1 MNSGSSPEPL
11 FSVSLKE
18 LPFTGETVAY
28 YAPHVPIRSDM
39 SDHDVIVVGAG
50 HNGLT
55 CACYLARAG
64 LDVLVLEQADYIGGA
79 VHTAE
84 TISEAP
90 GYRFDTCSV
99 VHNLINMTSIREEL
113 RLDEAGL
120 EYIETDPFT
129 VSFFPDGSCVRF
141 YRSVDRTCEEIA
153 RFSER
158 DAEAYA
164 RFIDLADPV
173 AELSLALFRASG
185 DDQSLIRE
193 WRKRLSDAIN
203 VLRQTKLMRLAGTL
217 AGPYGSLLREWFET
231 EQARM
236 GLVTLAAHGS
246 LGPQTPGA
254 AFFVFWQA
262 AYHRYGNWHAKG
274 GSGAL
279 AQALRRR
286 LESWGGTVRT
296 NAPVQ
301 DIRTGRR
308 VEGVALATGE
318 RITAPS
324 VVAATDPQTALLRL
338 LGPDSLSDALVSRM
352 RSRHRANAVQFVV
365 HAALDRLPPWNGAKP
380 DVWNGLQSVGT
391 SVAQVRQNFAEA
403 EAGRAPKDPAV
414 YVYTPSAI
422 DPTVAPTDGHGA
434 YLACASYPARFADG
448 STWAE
453 RGEHEAHRLL
463 DAVEARAPGFKE
475 SIQGLA
481 WRHAAD
487 WEREIGLRGG
497 HPMHLDITPD
507 QVGPLRPLPE
517 LSDHRTPVPGL
528 YLTGAGTAPAGG
540 VAAVPG
546 RAAAKSLL
554 RDEGCVS
561 TPSR

>member
-1 MNSGSSPEPL
+1 
-11 FSVSLKE
+11 
-18 LPFTGETVAY
+18 
-28 YAPHVPIRSDM
+28 M
-39 SDHDVIVVGAG
+39 SKYDAVVVGAG
-50 HNGLT
+50 HNGLA

-64 LDVLVLEQADYIGGA
+64 RRVLVLEQTDHVGGA

-84 TISEAP
+84 TIPEAP

-113 RLDEAGL
+113 RLDEVGL

-141 YRSVDRTCEEIA
+141 YRSVERTCEEIA

-164 RFIDLADPV
+164 RFIELADPV
-173 AELSLALFRASG
+173 AELSLALFRASE
-185 DDQSLIRE
+185 DDQSLLRE
-193 WRKRLSDAIN
+193 WRKRLTDALR
-203 VLRQTKLMRLAGTL
+203 VLREANPLHLAGQL
-217 AGPYGSLLREWFET
+217 AGPYGPMLREWFET
-231 EQARM
+231 EQGRM

-246 LGPQTPGA
+246 LGPQIPGA

-262 AYHRYGNWHAKG
+262 AYHRYGNWHARG

-279 AQALRRR
+279 AQALRQR
-286 LESWGGTVRT
+286 LEAWGGTVRT
-296 NAPVQ
+296 NACV
-301 DIRTGRR
+301 DRILSGNR
-308 VEGVALATGE
+308 VEGVELAGGE
-318 RITAPS
+318 RIAAQNVVTAL
-324 VVAATDPQTALLRL
+324 DPQTALLDL
-338 LGPDSLSDALVSRM
+338 LGPQDLPDALVSRLQA
-352 RSRHRANAVQFVV
+352 RHRANAVQFVV
-365 HAALDRLPPWNGAKP
+365 HAALDQLPPWTGAKS
-380 DVWNGLQSVGT
+380 DVWNGLQSVGA
-391 SVAQVRQNFAEA
+391 SVAQVRQDFAEA
-403 EAGRAPKDPAV
+403 EAGYAPTDPAV

-422 DPTVAPTDGHGA
+422 DPTVAPPEGHGA
-434 YLACASYPARFADG
+434 YIACASYPARFADG

-453 RGEHEAHRLL
+453 RGEREAHRLL
-463 DAVEARAPGFKE
+463 DAVEARAPGFKD

-487 WEREIGLRGG
+487 WEEEIGLRGG
-497 HPMHLDITPD
+497 HPMHLDITAD

-517 LSDHRTPVPGL
+517 LADHRTPVPGL

-546 RAAAKSLL
+546 RAAAKALL
-554 RDEGCVS
+554 KD
-561 TPSR
+561 